1 MLLGQLPVDPE
12 LLCFAF
18 DLFLPENL
26 HETISQNLSQAMELA
41 HDQKPLRAWGDVIS
55 RCGAAN
61 VPRWLTAWRDRNL
74 GAVLWKGFEIDLSL
88 PGSACLQNWCNPPPP
103 LRALLMVMHGQEPP
117 YAELRD
123 LVQTIGPSQSQVVL
137 DFVKVAVEKR
147 LLPLC
152 AIIQGRLEKLGIAPA
167 AGKLVYFVAEN
178 LPRWSEEL
186 RRKLAL
192 AFASTSSDYRK
203 NDTVLKLLLILWNY
217 LPKELAQQLQS
228 EICFLIG
235 ADMALILFG
244 VNQGP
249 ARGQKRAV
257 AVEALHVAMNFSQAI
272 VGRVLATCLANSS
285 PEAETALAAWLEQA
299 DPSQTTPFPFLQ
311 KIIAMQRGTCRECP
325 SLELAEALLASCLCL
340 NSDLTGRMNHPLHVE
355 NIGQLRAVVSTG
367 AVNLDKLKIP
377 LQILA
382 STLSTALRD
391 QEERL
396 FWTHIVQKRSLADR
410 PYWRLLGPS
419 RDCSELCKNELHIV
433 SQLSDE
439 DLVRFVL
446 EAWPI
451 PQYLL
456 GKLHYL
462 AMFRANLS
470 YPQAR
475 RLLQMITD
483 AQLPELAFQLVL
495 YILHREHSNGEKRE
509 LIEVLTQM
517 GSRGFLGFR
526 QGNPAITARGW
537 ARMAACAV
545 EAAGL
550 QKPQITDLLEDFSN
564 PDREIRT
571 TWYKLKPQ

>member
-1 MLLGQLPVDPE
+1 MG
-12 LLCFAF
+12 
-18 DLFLPENL
+18 
-26 HETISQNLSQAMELA
+26 
-41 HDQKPLRAWGDVIS
+41 
-55 RCGAAN
+55 
-61 VPRWLTAWRDRNL
+61 
-74 GAVLWKGFEIDLSL
+74 
-88 PGSACLQNWCNPPPP
+88 
-103 LRALLMVMHGQEPP
+103 
-117 YAELRD
+117 
-123 LVQTIGPSQSQVVL
+123 
-137 DFVKVAVEKR
+137 
-147 LLPLC
+147 
-152 AIIQGRLEKLGIAPA
+152 
-167 AGKLVYFVAEN
+167 
-178 LPRWSEEL
+178 
-186 RRKLAL
+186 
-192 AFASTSSDYRK
+192 
-203 NDTVLKLLLILWNY
+203 
-217 LPKELAQQLQS
+217 
-228 EICFLIG
+228 
-235 ADMALILFG
+235 G
-244 VNQGP
+244 V
-249 ARGQKRAV
+249 
-257 AVEALHVAMNFSQAI
+257 
-272 VGRVLATCLANSS
+272 
-285 PEAETALAAWLEQA
+285 
-299 DPSQTTPFPFLQ
+299 
-311 KIIAMQRGTCRECP
+311 
-325 SLELAEALLASCLCL
+325 LLASCLCL